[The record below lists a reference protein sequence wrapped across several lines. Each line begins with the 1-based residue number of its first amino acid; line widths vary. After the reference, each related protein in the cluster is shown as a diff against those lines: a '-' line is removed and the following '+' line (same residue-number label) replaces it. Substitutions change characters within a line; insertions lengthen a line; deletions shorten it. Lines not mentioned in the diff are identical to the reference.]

1 MSFLESIVKLAARA
15 HLGTPEQWK
24 ARAQAGDR
32 TAKAMM
38 YRAMARD
45 AGHAAGIPIFR
56 NMKVHTRPEGVE
68 KLKRISPEG
77 YIGLKDRMKRD
88 SATAGSL
95 IDSGAAFKEQAVRAS
110 APATP
115 APAVPE
121 AAKGAPVN
129 AVQAAAPTGPATGK
143 PAGSGSNKALLIGG
157 GVLTAAALAE
167 LARRY
172 FKKRNADEDDV
183 PEWARTAG

>member
-1 MSFLESIVKLAARA
+1 MSFLESIAKLAARS

-32 TAKAMM
+32 TAREMM
-38 YRAMARD
+38 YRAMSRD

-56 NMKVHTRPEGVE
+56 NMKVRTRPEGVA

-77 YIGLKDRMKRD
+77 YVALKDRVKRD
-88 SATAGSL
+88 AATANAH
-95 IDSGAAFKEQAVRAS
+95 IDLGAAFKEQAIRAS
-110 APATP
+110 KPATQ

-129 AVQAAAPTGPATGK
+129 ATQAAAPTGAAPVK
-143 PAGSGSNKALLIGG
+143 PGSNKALLIGG

-172 FKKRNADEDDV
+172 FKKRNTDEDDV
-183 PEWARTAG
+183 PEWARIAS